1 MQTDEIENDS
11 ELKRVLWACY
21 QYWQTESSPPHERV
35 ICYKWVLGPYGDR
48 FGTRFHHSKLHQLS
62 KLGFL
67 EQEETSRAGHRRYYR
82 LVDSERIADLLKRW
96 QLD

>member
-1 MQTDEIENDS
+1 MQTEKSENDL
-11 ELKRVLWACY
+11 ELQRVLWACY
-21 QYWQTESSPPHERV
+21 QYWQTESSLPHERV
-35 ICYKWVLGPYGDR
+35 ICYKWVLGPYGNR
-48 FGTRFHHSKLHQLS
+48 FDTRFHHSKLHQLS

-82 LVDSERIADLLKRW
+82 LVDPEIIADLLKRC